1 MAPMMSGASTE
12 AEEGDA
18 RRQHPLRAESVDHEP
33 RRDLGEARHRED
45 DRHHEPELGV
55 AHLERVLD
63 EREQGRQ
70 RELEEMARSVG
81 ETDERHDAE
90 VAGGLGRGFGHAS
103 RSTLLP
109 ERAVSRFRRRF
120 PLFRTGRPSNDAGP
134 DLPALKLGP
143 NPIAFAVR
151 RTPPQQN
158 GEEPMLKRILGAGLA
173 ALAGVALAATPAA
186 AQTLDKIKQR
196 GVLVVGTKADY
207 KPFGFRDPSGAIVG
221 FEPDLAKDVA
231 DKLGVKLELEPV
243 VSSNRMQ
250 FLQQGKIDLMIA
262 TMNDKPDRR
271 QVVGIVEPLYYASGV
286 NVLASKKAGLKS
298 WEQLKGQKVCGI
310 QGAWYNKPV
319 AEKYGADI
327 VAFKGQSEAE
337 TALMQGNCIGWVYD
351 DTAFAERLADAK
363 WKDFEMPLETILEEP
378 WGIAVKL
385 EERDGPWGKFV
396 SETIADWH
404 RSGRLIELEKKW
416 NIPPSAYLK
425 KMQAEA
431 KPKTKTN

>member
-1 MAPMMSGASTE
+1 M
-12 AEEGDA
+12 
-18 RRQHPLRAESVDHEP
+18 V
-33 RRDLGEARHRED
+33 
-45 DRHHEPELGV
+45 
-55 AHLERVLD
+55 
-63 EREQGRQ
+63 
-70 RELEEMARSVG
+70 
-81 ETDERHDAE
+81 
-90 VAGGLGRGFGHAS
+90 
-103 RSTLLP
+103 
-109 ERAVSRFRRRF
+109 
-120 PLFRTGRPSNDAGP
+120 
-134 DLPALKLGP
+134 
-143 NPIAFAVR
+143 
-151 RTPPQQN
+151 
-158 GEEPMLKRILGAGLA
+158 KR
-173 ALAGVALAATPAA
+173 LAGVALAALAALALTAISAA

-196 GVLVVGTKADY
+196 GVLVVGTKPDY
-207 KPFGFRDPSGAIVG
+207 KPFGFRDPSGAIIG
-221 FEPDLAKDVA
+221 FEPDMAKDVA

-286 NVLASKKAGLKS
+286 NVLASKKAALKN

-404 RSGRLIELEKKW
+404 RSGRFIELEKKW
-416 NIPPSAYLK
+416 NIPASAYLK
-425 KMQAEA
+425 KMNAEA
-431 KPKTKTN
+431 KAKTKTN

>member
-1 MAPMMSGASTE
+1 MQLSKILIAALGAASLAVGSMAHA
-12 AEEGDA
+12 D
-18 RRQHPLRAESVDHEP
+18 
-33 RRDLGEARHRED
+33 
-45 DRHHEPELGV
+45 
-55 AHLERVLD
+55 VLD
-63 EREQGRQ
+63 
-70 RELEEMARSVG
+70 
-81 ETDERHDAE
+81 DIKK
-90 VAGGLGRGFGHAS
+90 RG
-103 RSTLLP
+103 
-109 ERAVSRFRRRF
+109 
-120 PLFRTGRPSNDAGP
+120 
-134 DLPALKLGP
+134 K
-143 NPIAFAVR
+143 
-151 RTPPQQN
+151 
-158 GEEPMLKRILGAGLA
+158 
-173 ALAGVALAATPAA
+173 
-186 AQTLDKIKQR
+186 
-196 GVLVVGTKADY
+196 LVVGVKADY

-221 FEPDLAKDVA
+221 FEPDIGKEVA

-271 QVVGIVEPLYYASGV
+271 QVVGIIDPLYYASGV
-286 NVLASKKAGLKS
+286 NVLASRKAALKA

-327 VAFKGQSEAE
+327 VAFKGQAEAE
-337 TALMQGNCIGWVYD
+337 TALMQGNCIAWVYD

-431 KPKTKTN
+431 KAKTKTN